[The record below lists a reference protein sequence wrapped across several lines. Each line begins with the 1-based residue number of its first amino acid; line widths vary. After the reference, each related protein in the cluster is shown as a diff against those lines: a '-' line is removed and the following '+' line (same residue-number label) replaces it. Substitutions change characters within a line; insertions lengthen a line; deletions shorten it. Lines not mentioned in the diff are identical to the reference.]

1 MWAYFGGKSKV
12 LRIGA
17 GIILAQFFH
26 EEYKNQR
33 E

>member
-1 MWAYFGGKSKV
+1 MWANFGGKSKV

-26 EEYKNQR
+26 DE
-33 E
+33 